1 MRAVVTG
8 SGGFIGRSLVAQLGG
23 ATALRLG
30 APDWREAIGGAD
42 FRGAVVFHLAARVH
56 QRGSDEADWL
66 RDNVEKTD
74 ALARAAA
81 RGGATRFV
89 FASTIK
95 VHGEETGARAFTAS
109 DAPNPSDAYARS
121 KRLAEEKLSEAARD
135 TGLSVVIVRP
145 PLVFGAGAKANLRGA
160 LRLARTSWPLP
171 FAGIRNRRSWIHVE
185 DLCALL
191 IACARHPAAPG
202 RTFIACHPRPFST
215 PELIGGLRERLGR
228 PRNLFSVPARWLEGA
243 GFLLGQGERVRR
255 LTRSLEGDSAE
266 TREALDW
273 EPRDTFAM
281 ALDDLVRDGASP

>member
-8 SGGFIGRSLVAQLGG
+8 SGGFIGRSLMAQLGG

-185 DLCALL
+185 DLCVLL

-281 ALDDLVRDGASP
+281 ALDDLVRNGASP